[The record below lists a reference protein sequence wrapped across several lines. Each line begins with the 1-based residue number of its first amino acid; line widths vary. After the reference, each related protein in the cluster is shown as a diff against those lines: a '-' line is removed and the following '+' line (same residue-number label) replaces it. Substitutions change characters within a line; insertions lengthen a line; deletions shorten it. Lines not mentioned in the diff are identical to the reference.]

1 MATWKVEGVSAY
13 PRLNDKDNVVY
24 SVHWSIG
31 AYDSITN
38 LDLPSDDFIPFDQL
52 TEETVLG
59 WVWAKTPKAE
69 CEARAAKY
77 EESLKNPP
85 PEPVAVS
92 LPWSK

>member
-1 MATWKVEGVSAY
+1 MDAWKVEGIKAY
-13 PRLNDKDNVVY
+13 ARLNDKDNVVY

-38 LDLPSDDFIPFDQL
+38 LSLPSDDFIPFNQL

-59 WVWAKTPKAE
+59 WVWEKTPKAE

-85 PEPVAVS
+85 PQAVDIQ
-92 LPWSK
+92 LPWD

>member
-1 MATWKVEGVSAY
+1 V
-13 PRLNDKDNVVY
+13 
-24 SVHWSIG
+24 
-31 AYDSITN
+31 
-38 LDLPSDDFIPFDQL
+38 FDQL